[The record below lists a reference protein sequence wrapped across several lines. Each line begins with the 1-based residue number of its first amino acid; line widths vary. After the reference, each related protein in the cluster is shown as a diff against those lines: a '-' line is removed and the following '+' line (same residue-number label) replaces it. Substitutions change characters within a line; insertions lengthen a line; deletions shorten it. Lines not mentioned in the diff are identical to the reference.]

1 MMTVNRYQREAL
13 RTLNEELGPEERLQD
28 GLMGLCGE
36 SGECIDILKKVMFQG
51 HSLDCEKLAYELGDV
66 AWYLA
71 ISAAALG
78 YDLET
83 IMQMNLDKLKIRY
96 PEKFEARLSV
106 ERKDGM

>member
-1 MMTVNRYQREAL
+1 MTVNRYQREAL
-13 RTLNEELGPEERLQD
+13 RTLNEGLTPFERLQE

-36 SGECIDILKKVMFQG
+36 SGECMDMLKKYMFQG
-51 HSLDCEKLAYELGDV
+51 HSLICEKLVYELGDV

-96 PEKFEARLSV
+96 PEKFEAKLSV
-106 ERKDGM
+106 ERKDDM